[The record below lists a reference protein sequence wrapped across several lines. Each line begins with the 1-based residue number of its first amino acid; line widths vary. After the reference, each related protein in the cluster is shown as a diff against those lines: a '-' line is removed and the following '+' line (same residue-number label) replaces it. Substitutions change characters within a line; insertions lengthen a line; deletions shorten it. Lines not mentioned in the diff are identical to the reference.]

1 MTKVPRKALLF
12 AIFVTVGLLLMIITF
27 FGLFGIGPLTDGPVG
42 IATTVLGLFFIVAGV
57 AYLFYRSPND
67 FEIAINPE
75 YKSSSSEEPGIQPQ
89 NIPPSETIYDELGG
103 MEGRVVRRGK
113 F

>member
-1 MTKVPRKALLF
+1 MTTLKYKALLS
-12 AIFVTVGLLLMIITF
+12 AVWITLGLLLIIVTF
-27 FGLFGIGPLTDGPVG
+27 FGLFGIGPLAISIDGVFFGALGFIFITMG
-42 IATTVLGLFFIVAGV
+42 IV
-57 AYLFYRSPND
+57 YLFYRSPND
-67 FEIAINPE
+67 FEVAIDPE
-75 YKSSSSEEPGIQPQ
+75 YKSSSQEEQGIPSH